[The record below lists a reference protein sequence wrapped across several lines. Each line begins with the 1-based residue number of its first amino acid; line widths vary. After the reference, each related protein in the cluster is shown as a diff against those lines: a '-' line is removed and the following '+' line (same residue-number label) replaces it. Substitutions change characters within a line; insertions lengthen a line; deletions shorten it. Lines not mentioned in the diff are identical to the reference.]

1 MTYARILK
9 MKNKLEDIL
18 NQVSKGELS
27 SEEAFKILKDYPY
40 QDLGFA
46 KIDHH
51 RELRRGFPEIV
62 FGPGKTEEQLIKIAE
77 EILDKGSNLLI
88 TKVNSSVFEKIKK
101 KVPKV
106 RYNSLAKAVYLL
118 QRKPPA
124 GKGKI
129 MIITA
134 GTSDMAV
141 AEEALVTCDV
151 LGNETERIYDVGV
164 AGIHRL
170 FGELEKITRARVI
183 IAIAGM
189 EGALP
194 SVVAGMT
201 KAPIIAVPT
210 SVGYGA
216 SLKGVA
222 ALLAM
227 LNSCPGGVAVVNI
240 DNGFGAAYLASL
252 INHL

>member
-1 MTYARILK
+1 
-9 MKNKLEDIL
+9 MKNKLEEVL
-18 NQVSKGELS
+18 NQVSNGELDP
-27 SEEAFKILKDYPY
+27 EKALKILKDYPY

-62 FGPGKTEEQLIKIAE
+62 YGPGKTEQQLIKIAK

-88 TKVNSSVFEKIKK
+88 TRVNSPVFKK
-101 KVPKV
+101 MKKRIPKLS
-106 RYNSLAKAVYLL
+106 YNSLAKTIYLKK
-118 QRKPPA
+118 QKPTL

-129 MIITA
+129 VIITA
-134 GTSDMAV
+134 GTSDLAV
-141 AEEALVTCDV
+141 AEEAFVTCDV
-151 LGNETERIYDVGV
+151 LGNKTERIYDVGV

-170 FGELEKITRARVI
+170 FGELDKIKKARVI
-183 IAIAGM
+183 ITIAGM

-194 SVVAGMT
+194 SVVAGIT
-201 KAPIIAVPT
+201 NIPIIAVPT

-216 SLKGVA
+216 SLNGVA